1 MNKYIITDFD
11 HTLTEKESK
20 SSWGVLETLNTLKED
35 TKRKLK
41 ENKNYYLPLENNLNI
56 NEDKRKK
63 LMKEWTNNNLK
74 ILTNSNIIKEE
85 IKNVSLKK
93 DAMILRKGVKEFLK
107 YTYQNNIPVIIISA
121 GIADIIENFL
131 KANNC
136 LYDNVHIISNKIK
149 YKNNIFKGFKNK
161 TIYSSNKHKVK
172 YSNIIKKINKEK
184 AILLGD
190 NISDTLMAP
199 KNKQNILKIGFLNN
213 YKENKE
219 LFQNA
224 YDVVYDNKVSF
235 INIINIIKKL

>member
-11 HTLTEKESK
+11 HTLTEKESI
-20 SSWGVLETLNTLKED
+20 SSWGVLETLNTLKKE
-35 TKRKLK
+35 TKEKLE

-56 NEDKRKK
+56 KENKRKK
-63 LMKEWTNNNLK
+63 LMKEWTDNNLK
-74 ILTNSNIIKEE
+74 ILTGSNMTKEE
-85 IKNVSLKK
+85 IKKASLKK
-93 DAMILRKGVKEFLK
+93 DCMKLRKGVKEFLK

-121 GIADIIENFL
+121 GITDIIESFL

-136 LYDNVHIISNKIK
+136 LYNNIYIISNEIK

-161 TIYSSNKHKVK
+161 TIYSSNKHKIK
-172 YSNIIKKINKEK
+172 YPNEIKKTTKDK

-199 KNKQNILKIGFLNN
+199 KNKENILKIGFLNN

-224 YDVVYDNKVSF
+224 YDIVYDDKVSF
-235 INIINIIKKL
+235 IKIINIIKKL